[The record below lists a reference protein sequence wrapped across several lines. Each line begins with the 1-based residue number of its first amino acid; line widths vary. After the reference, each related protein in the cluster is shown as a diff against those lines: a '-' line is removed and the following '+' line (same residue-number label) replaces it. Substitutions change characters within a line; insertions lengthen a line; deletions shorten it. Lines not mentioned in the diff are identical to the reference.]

1 MSFIKSRLSNCYKVI
16 VAQYQSAIPLTTTIY
31 IMEIPDSD
39 DDEEAQFFP
48 EASQNDQ
55 HHQQDKTI
63 SPAQFIDRV
72 LSQLNTTITQQQQDQ
87 DQDQHPS
94 QPNNQNPFSTLSP
107 SELSRVKPLILTL
120 HCLFPNELL
129 LALDI
134 LDRGLV
140 RRLVNEDE
148 DQDQVHNGEEVHSFS
163 FPSSS
168 SSPIEN
174 SKPAEAIFLVI
185 STSNSTTITR
195 EEDKGYEVRLQ
206 AWNCSCPSFTISAF
220 RDPEEAGPELD
231 SDNID
236 VEVDDNVDIPVE
248 PLSSTSS
255 ATTTEEYRFGGTLTR
270 GVTRSSPP
278 VCKHLLACVLLVR
291 CPRLFGTGTGPHS
304 RLVVSAKE
312 LAGWCAGWG
321 G

>member
-1 MSFIKSRLSNCYKVI
+1 
-16 VAQYQSAIPLTTTIY
+16 
-31 IMEIPDSD
+31 MEIPDSD
-39 DDEEAQFFP
+39 DDEEEAQFFP
-48 EASQNDQ
+48 EAPQNDQ
-55 HHQQDKTI
+55 HHKQDKSM

-72 LSQLNTTITQQQQDQ
+72 LSQLNTTITTQQHQH
-87 DQDQHPS
+87 QHPG
-94 QPNNQNPFSTLSP
+94 QNQNPFSTLSP
-107 SELSRVKPLILTL
+107 SELSRAKPLMLTL

-148 DQDQVHNGEEVHSFS
+148 DEDHNGHSFS
-163 FPSSS
+163 FPPPSSLS
-168 SSPIEN
+168 SSPIEK
-174 SKPAEAIFLVI
+174 SKPVEAIFLVI
-185 STSNSTTITR
+185 STSNSSTTTTR
-195 EEDKGYEVRLQ
+195 EEEKGYEVRLQ

-220 RDPEEAGPELD
+220 RDPEESGPELD
-231 SDNID
+231 PDTVD
-236 VEVDDNVDIPVE
+236 VGVDVDIPVE
-248 PLSSTSS
+248 QPSSSTSS
-255 ATTTEEYRFGGTLTR
+255 ATTTEAYRFGGTLTR
-270 GVTRSSPP
+270 GFTRSSAP

>member
-1 MSFIKSRLSNCYKVI
+1 
-16 VAQYQSAIPLTTTIY
+16 
-31 IMEIPDSD
+31 MEIPDSD
-39 DDEEAQFFP
+39 DDDEAQWFP

-55 HHQQDKTI
+55 HHQQNKPI
-63 SPAQFIDRV
+63 SAAQFIDRV
-72 LSQLNTTITQQQQDQ
+72 LSQLNTTIIQQDQ
-87 DQDQHPS
+87 HQHPS

-107 SELSRVKPLILTL
+107 SKLSRVKPLMLTL

-148 DQDQVHNGEEVHSFS
+148 DQDHNDEEVHSFS
-163 FPSSS
+163 FPSSA
-168 SSPIEN
+168 SSPIEK

-185 STSNSTTITR
+185 STSNSSTTPR
-195 EEDKGYEVRLQ
+195 EEEKGYEVRLQ
-206 AWNCSCPSFTISAF
+206 AWNCTCPSFTISAF
-220 RDPEEAGPELD
+220 RDPEEPDPELD
-231 SDNID
+231 SDNVD
-236 VEVDDNVDIPVE
+236 VDVGVDIDIHSE
-248 PLSSTSS
+248 PPSSTGSTS
-255 ATTTEEYRFGGTLTR
+255 NTTEAYRFGGTLTR
-270 GVTRSSPP
+270 GFTRSSPP

-291 CPRLFGTGTGPHS
+291 CPRLFGAGAGPHS

>member
-1 MSFIKSRLSNCYKVI
+1 
-16 VAQYQSAIPLTTTIY
+16 
-31 IMEIPDSD
+31 MEIPDSD
-39 DDEEAQFFP
+39 DDEEAQLFP

-55 HHQQDKTI
+55 NHQQDKPI
-63 SPAQFIDRV
+63 SPTQFIDRV
-72 LSQLNTTITQQQQDQ
+72 LSQLNTITTTQQHQY
-87 DQDQHPS
+87 QHPS

-107 SELSRVKPLILTL
+107 SELSRVKPLLLTL

-140 RRLVNEDE
+140 RRLVNED
-148 DQDQVHNGEEVHSFS
+148 HNGEGAHSSS

-168 SSPIEN
+168 PIE
-174 SKPAEAIFLVI
+174 SPKPAEAIFLVI
-185 STSNSTTITR
+185 STSNSSTTTH
-195 EEDKGYEVRLQ
+195 EEEKGYEVRLQ

-220 RDPEEAGPELD
+220 RDLEESGPELD
-231 SDNID
+231 SENID
-236 VEVDDNVDIPVE
+236 VDAGVDIDIPVE
-248 PLSSTSS
+248 RPSSSTSS
-255 ATTTEEYRFGGTLTR
+255 ATTTTEEYRFGGTLTR
-270 GVTRSSPP
+270 GFTRSSPP

-291 CPRLFGTGTGPHS
+291 CPRLFGAGTGSHS